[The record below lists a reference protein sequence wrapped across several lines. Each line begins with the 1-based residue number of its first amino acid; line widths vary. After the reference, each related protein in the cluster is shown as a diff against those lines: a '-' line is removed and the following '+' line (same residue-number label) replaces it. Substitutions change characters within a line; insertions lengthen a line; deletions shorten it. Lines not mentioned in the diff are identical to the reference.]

1 MSRTAAPAVGS
12 ELQQLCS
19 RGDRRGL
26 CPGTPTNSCTA
37 ALPAGQGPNRAAFI
51 AHIPTNMS
59 GKRAAKK
66 SPALEEPPE
75 RKKLKG
81 KRTPRELC

>member
-12 ELQQLCS
+12 GLQQLCS

-37 ALPAGQGPNRAAFI
+37 GPEQSSFHCSHPDQHVWKACCQE
-51 AHIPTNMS
+51 
-59 GKRAAKK
+59 K
-66 SPALEEPPE
+66 
-75 RKKLKG
+75 
-81 KRTPRELC
+81 PRVGGAS